1 MQKKINVMKRQS
13 AFIPKKQQKQNMH
26 YQYLLFGNEE
36 FSNNLKWR
44 AADKSCP
51 GWSREEKGRFFRQ
64 KWKSVFFSRDI
75 GKKLPEVKKTEGAFA
90 LYRVASSGQGGY
102 SLEWF
107 RKSCSVGSSSTL
119 YVVPVQKYLDLGLTD
134 EEQVRKIIPL
144 DFF

>member
-13 AFIPKKQQKQNMH
+13 AFIPKKNQKKQNMH

-64 KWKSVFFSRDI
+64 K
-75 GKKLPEVKKTEGAFA
+75 
-90 LYRVASSGQGGY
+90 
-102 SLEWF
+102 
-107 RKSCSVGSSSTL
+107 
-119 YVVPVQKYLDLGLTD
+119 
-134 EEQVRKIIPL
+134 
-144 DFF
+144 